1 MATMIRTC
9 MIALV
14 ATGLATTALAQTD
27 SESRCATYRTEAD
40 RAECVR
46 TQALNEAAK
55 TPTSWTLTE
64 PPAVPAPV
72 ETSKHLSTTY
82 ETGTSRTTRTYDER
96 VTDAPVAGYQEKTT
110 TVTKTT
116 R

>member
-1 MATMIRTC
+1 MIRTC
-9 MIALV
+9 MVALV
-14 ATGLATTALAQTD
+14 VTGFAATALAQSD

-64 PPAVPAPV
+64 PPAVPVPV
-72 ETSKHLSTTY
+72 ETSKHVSTTY
-82 ETGTSRTTRTYDER
+82 ETGTSRVTRTLDER
-96 VTDAPVAGYQEKTT
+96 VTDSPATGYQEKTT